1 MLSIAKTQSRWL
13 RASLAAVFMSAVAAA
28 SAQSTA
34 PLSADLQEIAQAGEI
49 VIGVREDALPFAFV
63 DQDGMPKGYSVDI
76 CNRIAQNLRTA
87 LKRPDLRVRYNTV
100 TINTRALLVREK
112 VVDLE
117 CGATSHTRARTGEF
131 DFSVAYGVEQ
141 AQLISL
147 KAKPVPA
154 LSQLGGQ
161 KVLVAGGSTSA
172 SWLRAQSGVAG
183 EVVPVRNAGRAYF
196 DLTEG
201 RTAAYVGSGE
211 VFLGEVLRRGG
222 KATDFNRVTL
232 AGTDIEPLAVMMRKG
247 RPGLKQ
253 VADDTIRS
261 LSKSGELVTLYGKW
275 FESPISARRVSL
287 AQPMSSSWLAMV
299 SAPNDQPAN

>member
-1 MLSIAKTQSRWL
+1 MSKAIPLPFRWL
-13 RASLAAVFMSAVAAA
+13 ACASLAVLASTAAA
-28 SAQSTA
+28 QQA
-34 PLSADLQEIAQAGEI
+34 PATLSADLQDIAQAGEV

-63 DQDGMPKGYSVDI
+63 DQDGRPKGYAVEI
-76 CNRIAQNLRTA
+76 CNRIAQNLRTV
-87 LKRPDLRVRYNTV
+87 LNRPDLRVRYNTV
-100 TINTRALLVREK
+100 TVNTRALLVREK

-117 CGATSHTRARTGEF
+117 CGATSHTRARSNEF

-141 AQLISL
+141 AQLIS
-147 KAKPVPA
+147 ARDKPVPS
-154 LSQLGGQ
+154 LSQLGGG
-161 KVLVAGGSTSA
+161 KVLVTGGSTSA
-172 SWLRAQSGVAG
+172 SWLRAQTGVAG

-196 DLTEG
+196 DLEEG
-201 RTAAYVGSGE
+201 KAAAYVGSGE

-222 KATDFNRVTL
+222 QASGYSRVTL
-232 AGTDIEPLAVMMRKG
+232 TGAQIEPLAVMMRKG

-287 AQPMSSSWLAMV
+287 AQPMSNAWLAMV